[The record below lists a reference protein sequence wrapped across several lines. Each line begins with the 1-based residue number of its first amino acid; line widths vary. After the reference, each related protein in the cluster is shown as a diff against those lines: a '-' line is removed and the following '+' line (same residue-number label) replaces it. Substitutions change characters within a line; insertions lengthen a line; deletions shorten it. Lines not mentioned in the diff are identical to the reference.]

1 MSTETNQSTLP
12 ELLLVYDGE
21 CPACDNYV
29 GMVRLR
35 ESVGELVLVDA
46 REDSLIRREITDA
59 GLDIDEGM
67 VLKTDG
73 QLYYGSDAIHA
84 LALMSSRSG
93 VFNRLNYWVFRSPR
107 MARILYPILK
117 AGRGVLLKV
126 LRKTR
131 INNLNIRGRD
141 RF

>member
-1 MSTETNQSTLP
+1 MSTESTLP
-12 ELLLVYDGE
+12 KLLLVYDGE

-35 ESVGELVLVDA
+35 QSVGELVLVDA
-46 REDSLIRREITDA
+46 REDSTVMREITAA

-67 VLKTDG
+67 VLKTDN

-93 VFNRLNYWVFRSPR
+93 VFNRLNYWVFRSPQV
-107 MARILYPILK
+107 ARVLYPLLK
-117 AGRGVLLKV
+117 TGRGLLLKL

-131 INNLNIRGRD
+131 INNLDIAGRD